1 MAGSPMTG
9 GQTQKANPMDIVS
22 YVGNPNHMAQNL
34 PPLRL
39 PGANLQAQQPDYMK
53 GFTPPGISTMDSRPY
68 TLDGKQMTGSSTY
81 INALT
86 KHLNDTGQGH
96 LLTGGTYTPT
106 AQPITTSQPP
116 PMNINTMA
124 VEGLKGAGAG
134 TVAGMGYQPDQVSVA
149 GNSNAVTPTTIT
161 GTNVSGTNVSPMG
174 LSNTVTANQLANTS
188 LNPYMNPYTDAV
200 IKANEADIMRGANL
214 GLGALQSQAQASGA
228 YGGSRH
234 GVAMGEIGRETL
246 DQLARS
252 SSGLRQANFQQ
263 AQQSALQD
271 IANNMQGQLA
281 NQSASQFDI
290 SNNMQG
296 QLANQANNLQA
307 QLANQGMNYNVQ
319 QANQG
324 ANMQGQLANQSA
336 GLRDISNRLQASL
349 ANQSAGLQ
357 GAQQRLGASNQ
368 LGQLANLGFGMGQ
381 QVNQNLAT
389 QGAMQQA
396 LQQMVMD
403 NAANKFNT
411 YAGFP
416 AAGLPYLNNALSNT
430 PSQNVYNQTTTQT
443 KTPGLFDYLSLG
455 ASGYTGGN

>member
-1 MAGSPMTG
+1 MAGSPLPG
-9 GQTQKANPMDIVS
+9 GQTA
-22 YVGNPNHMAQNL
+22 
-34 PPLRL
+34 PP
-39 PGANLQAQQPDYMK
+39 
-53 GFTPPGISTMDSRPY
+53 
-68 TLDGKQMTGSSTY
+68 
-81 INALT
+81 
-86 KHLNDTGQGH
+86 
-96 LLTGGTYTPT
+96 
-106 AQPITTSQPP
+106 
-116 PMNINTMA
+116 NINSLA
-124 VEGLKGAGAG
+124 AQGIQG
-134 TVAGMGYQPDQVSVA
+134 AGMGTATGMGYTPQQVNVA
-149 GNSNAVTPTTIT
+149 GSSNAVTPTTIT

-174 LSNTVTANQLANTS
+174 LSGTVTANQLANTS
-188 LNPYMNPYTDAV
+188 LNPYMNPYTDSV

-252 SSGLRQANFQQ
+252 SSGLRQANYQNAQQ
-263 AQQSALQD
+263 AAMQD

-307 QLANQGMNYNVQ
+307 QLANQGNNLNVQ

-324 ANMQGQLANQSA
+324 MNMQGQLANQSS
-336 GLRDISNRLQASL
+336 GLQDISNRLQASL

-357 GAQQRLGASNQ
+357 GQQQRLASANQ
-368 LGQLANLGFGMGQ
+368 LGQLSNLGFGMGQ

-403 NAANKFNT
+403 NAANKFNQYT
-411 YAGFP
+411 NYP
-416 AAGLPYLNNALSNT
+416 AQGLGYLTSALNATPLNNAMYKNT
-430 PSQNVYNQTTTQT
+430 TETKT

-455 ASGYTGGN
+455 AQGYTGGN